1 MSAYLNIFSTNDANA
16 KQIDDLNLDISY
28 QQTQIRVQEFFHQIN
43 FFSTGN
49 NGYIWIHS
57 DEESTGGFAQNLSVV
72 SKSERLIVARI
83 RNCILA
89 LAQHGL
95 MLWDT
100 SLTYAYDASLKFQ
113 PQELLKDEVMSEVVA
128 ITRQQLEMQ

>member
-1 MSAYLNIFSTNDANA
+1 M
-16 KQIDDLNLDISY
+16 
-28 QQTQIRVQEFFHQIN
+28 
-43 FFSTGN
+43 
-49 NGYIWIHS
+49 
-57 DEESTGGFAQNLSVV
+57 SVV